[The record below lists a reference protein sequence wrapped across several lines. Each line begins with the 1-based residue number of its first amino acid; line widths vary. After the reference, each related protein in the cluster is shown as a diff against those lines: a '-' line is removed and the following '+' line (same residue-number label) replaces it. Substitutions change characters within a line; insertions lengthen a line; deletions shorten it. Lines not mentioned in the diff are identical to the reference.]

1 MVLVV
6 IAGYYI
12 PVISMK
18 ELKFDLSQAK
28 TIRRI
33 RQQTDSWSPLAEG
46 QIIAQKFLKPF
57 VCHAGYD
64 VDGVKQAVLWAN
76 AGKLTGY
83 FEIIDVTTNK
93 QPPGKPAVVYRGE
106 LKEWG
111 KHIWGGNNYI
121 ADFTDFRKEGL
132 YWIRVVVKETKETS
146 ESYIFRIKRGLYLD
160 LAKKAAKWF
169 YYQRCGT
176 EVPGWHKVCH
186 TEDAI
191 ILEDSTKID
200 ATGGW
205 HDAGDYGK
213 WIGSGS
219 HGVWAL
225 ATLAEELLREG
236 LESDAKWVLDEAAWE
251 GKYFCKIYYR
261 KLKTFL
267 QVYTSAKNFE
277 LSEEYSPLENVC
289 IWLGAPEKEPPRVVT
304 LKQALE
310 YYPPTLFLRSHV
322 AASLAKL
329 GRLISR
335 YDREFA
341 EKCINIAKEVYDYV
355 THSELTER
363 DERNYLGFT
372 ARTLLLS
379 LELYRITGDNK
390 YLRDSEKRVQEILSL
405 QDKEGFF
412 YTNREKKTKYYFCDH
427 HLIGLYEY
435 LNLKPNRDLSKDI
448 REAFRKW
455 AEYIKPLSTLSS
467 FGQIGF
473 IDEQGNVR
481 NLFSRKPSN
490 RFLAAYAW
498 GFATAAILFDSR
510 EYLEIAEHQIQWILG
525 FNPCDVSMMAGVG
538 AGPGC
543 YHHRYCFIEGHEDG
557 VVPGGVLNGIVGGNG
572 EVFDIGDFRT
582 GNFIVSNGLPVDY
595 PIIDTDAKGWTYA
608 YMTNEYWVL
617 NNAWFIMGSIQVH
630 RALRELKAG
639 K

>member
-1 MVLVV
+1 
-6 IAGYYI
+6 
-12 PVISMK
+12 MK
-18 ELKFDLSQAK
+18 ELRFDLSQAK
-28 TIRRI
+28 AIRKI
-33 RQQTDSWSPLAEG
+33 RQQTNSWSPLAED

-64 VDGVKQAVLWAN
+64 VDGIKQAILWAN
-76 AGKLTGY
+76 AKKLTGY
-83 FEIIDVTTNK
+83 FEVIDVTTNK
-93 QPPGKPAVVYRGE
+93 QPPGKLAVVYRGE
-106 LKEWG
+106 LKDWG

-121 ADFTDFRKEGL
+121 ADFTDFKEEGL

-146 ESYIFRIKRGLYLD
+146 ESYIFRIKKGLYLD

-176 EVPGWHKVCH
+176 EVPGWHKACH

-191 ILEDSTKID
+191 ILEDGTKID

-225 ATLAEELLREG
+225 TTLAEELLKEG
-236 LESDAKWVLDEAAWE
+236 LENDAKWVLDEAAWE

-277 LSEEYSPLENVC
+277 FSKEYPPLENVC

-341 EKCINIAKEVYDYV
+341 EKCVNIAKEVYDYV
-355 THSELTER
+355 THSALTER
-363 DERNYLGFT
+363 DKRNYLEFA
-372 ARTLLLS
+372 ARTLLLG
-379 LELYRITGDNK
+379 LELYRITGDNR

-405 QDKEGFF
+405 QDREGFF
-412 YTNREKKTKYYFCDH
+412 YINREKKTKYYFCDH

-435 LNLKPNRDLSKDI
+435 LNLKPSGDLAEDI

-455 AEYIKPLSTLSS
+455 SEYIKSLSKLSS
-467 FGQIGF
+467 FGQIGY
-473 IDEQGNVR
+473 IDEKGNIR

-498 GFATAAILFDSR
+498 GFATTAILFGNK

-525 FNPCDVSMMAGVG
+525 LNPCDVSMMAGVG

-582 GNFIVSNGLPVDY
+582 GNFVVSDKLPVDY

-630 RALRELKAG
+630 RALRELKS